1 MHEKKNPNR
10 PLIVYYIIALVV
22 VMLLNSDQVFK
33 CIPAFLRVNRFRW
46 VHSLTREA

>member
-22 VMLLNSDQVFK
+22 VMLLMQ
-33 CIPAFLRVNRFRW
+33 FLGGR
-46 VHSLTREA
+46 